1 MASPEQE
8 LKKQFY
14 DIINA
19 EDWDDTGYPE
29 RPQETNADII
39 LGDIMIPTPIPGV
52 WIHVNLGFEIED
64 ESW

>member
-1 MASPEQE
+1 VASPEQE

-19 EDWDDTGYPE
+19 EE
-29 RPQETNADII
+29 QISDIT

-64 ESW
+64 GSW

>member
-19 EDWDDTGYPE
+19 EDWDETNYPE
-29 RPQETNADII
+29 RPQEQISDIT

-64 ESW
+64 GSW

>member
-1 MASPEQE
+1 LASPEQE
-8 LKKQFY
+8 LKKKFY

-19 EDWDDTGYPE
+19 EDWDEQEMPE
-29 RPQETNADII
+29 RPAIHDGDVP

-64 ESW
+64 DTW

>member
-29 RPQETNADII
+29 RPQQQISDVA

-64 ESW
+64 GSW

>member
-19 EDWDDTGYPE
+19 EDWDDTGYTE
-29 RPQETNADII
+29 RPQEQISDVA

-64 ESW
+64 GSW